1 MSEVTV
7 RALSEDD
14 WETYRQ
20 IRLAALNESPAAFVS
35 TASLEEDFD
44 EEFWRLRMRR
54 SVRLLAER
62 DGAAVGVA
70 SVGDAKPVMGDGDTE
85 IDGLA
90 GEHVAEVFGMW
101 VDPAARGSGVAWRLV
116 GAAAVEAH
124 RSDHSH
130 LMLWVAVDN
139 GRAVAFFSSYG
150 FRPSDAR
157 RPMRTDESLT
167 EMAMVLPVRDDPGA
181 VPNSRTH

>member
-1 MSEVTV
+1 MSDLTV
-7 RALSEDD
+7 RALAEED
-14 WETYRQ
+14 WATYRQ
-20 IRLAALNESPAAFVS
+20 IRLAALSDSPAAFVS
-35 TASLEEDFD
+35 TYADEEGLDEDF
-44 EEFWRLRMRR
+44 WRIRMRR

-62 DGAAVGVA
+62 DGQPVGVA
-70 SVGDAKPVMGDGDTE
+70 SVGDAKPVIGDGDTE

-90 GEHVAEVFGMW
+90 GENVAEIFGMW
-101 VDPAARGSGVAWRLV
+101 VEPASRGSGVAWRLV
-116 GAAAVEAH
+116 EAAAGEAH
-124 RSDHSH
+124 RTDHSH

-167 EMAMVLPVRDDPGA
+167 EMAMVLPVREDPGA
-181 VPNSRTH
+181 VPNSRTR

>member
-1 MSEVTV
+1 MSDLTV
-7 RALSEDD
+7 RALTEED

-20 IRLAALNESPAAFVS
+20 IRLAALSESPTAFVS
-35 TASLEEDFD
+35 TAAEEGALD
-44 EEFWRLRMRR
+44 EDFWRLRMRR

-62 DGAAVGVA
+62 DGQPIGVA
-70 SVGDAKPVMGDGDTE
+70 SVGDAKPVIGDGDSE

-90 GEHVAEVFGMW
+90 GEKVAEIFGMW
-101 VDPAARGSGVAWRLV
+101 VEPSSRGSGVAWRLV
-116 GAAAVEAH
+116 EAAATEAH
-124 RSDHSH
+124 GTGHSH

-157 RPMRTDESLT
+157 RPMRTDHSLT
-167 EMAMVLPVRDDPGA
+167 EMAMVLPVREDPGS
-181 VPNSRTH
+181 VPNSRTR

>member
-1 MSEVTV
+1 MSDVTV
-7 RALSEDD
+7 RALGEDD
-14 WETYRQ
+14 WQIYRQ
-20 IRLAALNESPAAFVS
+20 TRLAALRESPAAFVS
-35 TASLEEDFD
+35 TLAEEDGYD
-44 EEFWRLRMRR
+44 EDFWRLRMRR
-54 SVRLLAER
+54 STRLLAER
-62 DGAAVGVA
+62 DGAAIGVA
-70 SVGDAKPVMGDGDTE
+70 SVGDAKPVIGDGDTE

-90 GEHVAEVFGMW
+90 GEHVAEIFGMW
-101 VDPAARGSGVAWRLV
+101 VEPASRGSGVAWRLV
-116 GAAAVEAH
+116 EAAAVEAH

-157 RPMRTDESLT
+157 RPMRTDTTLT

-181 VPNSRTH
+181 VPNSRAH